1 MGIGKPSR
9 ECGGFPWEGNR
20 MDQSLP
26 GLMLTGASGFVG
38 RNFIKAATGRFRLF
52 CLARRSMEE
61 AGVQQD
67 DNLRWIQVD
76 IADEERLRDIA
87 PRVREHGG
95 VDYVVNLAGYY
106 DFTNEVH
113 YEYVRTNVRGT
124 KNMLELA
131 RELKARRFVFASS
144 QAACPFG
151 EVVTEE
157 TPPTAEM
164 PYAQSKRAGE
174 ELVREYAQWFPC
186 AIVRI
191 AAVFS
196 DWCEYPPLYTLLNN
210 WCSGKFLESRL
221 IGGRGQTAVPYIHV
235 QDLVQCF
242 LRVIDR
248 HKELDRL
255 CIFNAGPDGT
265 TTHLELFRIATQF
278 YYNRSLQ
285 PLLAPKWLLRIMI
298 MALRLLG
305 HFQGKE
311 VFERLWM
318 VDYIDQQ
325 LIVDS
330 SRTRRELGWQPTPR
344 KTITRRLLFLLENM
358 RRHPDLWRNWNE
370 AMLHKAPDRPN
381 LVIHKQ
387 LCQALH
393 EAREVLI
400 EPIVR
405 QLLDTDQP
413 GIHQEEV
420 RTAGAMDRT
429 VLQAYV
435 RLLYQLV
442 VTVMRTRNRPVMQQ
456 HAHAIAFLPMMTGF
470 GSSLASHCLFV
481 IGELLIE
488 RFRNRPE
495 FHELSPGAE
504 EYVAMT
510 IHLAIDRIEDQA
522 ELARAQSSVPIKGFR
537 QMALPEAGELDRVTA
552 RLEQLGAE
560 AASGKPWA
568 RPQDSE

>member
-1 MGIGKPSR
+1 
-9 ECGGFPWEGNR
+9 

-67 DNLRWIQVD
+67 GNLRWIQVD

-221 IGGRGQTAVPYIHV
+221 SGGRGQTAVP
-235 QDLVQCF
+235 
-242 LRVIDR
+242 
-248 HKELDRL
+248 
-255 CIFNAGPDGT
+255 
-265 TTHLELFRIATQF
+265 
-278 YYNRSLQ
+278 
-285 PLLAPKWLLRIMI
+285 
-298 MALRLLG
+298 
-305 HFQGKE
+305 
-311 VFERLWM
+311 
-318 VDYIDQQ
+318 
-325 LIVDS
+325 
-330 SRTRRELGWQPTPR
+330 
-344 KTITRRLLFLLENM
+344 
-358 RRHPDLWRNWNE
+358 
-370 AMLHKAPDRPN
+370 
-381 LVIHKQ
+381 
-387 LCQALH
+387 
-393 EAREVLI
+393 
-400 EPIVR
+400 
-405 QLLDTDQP
+405 
-413 GIHQEEV
+413 
-420 RTAGAMDRT
+420 
-429 VLQAYV
+429 
-435 RLLYQLV
+435 
-442 VTVMRTRNRPVMQQ
+442 
-456 HAHAIAFLPMMTGF
+456 
-470 GSSLASHCLFV
+470 
-481 IGELLIE
+481 
-488 RFRNRPE
+488 
-495 FHELSPGAE
+495 
-504 EYVAMT
+504 
-510 IHLAIDRIEDQA
+510 
-522 ELARAQSSVPIKGFR
+522 
-537 QMALPEAGELDRVTA
+537 
-552 RLEQLGAE
+552 
-560 AASGKPWA
+560 
-568 RPQDSE
+568 